1 MKKILSFLTALTL
14 VFGAGSALP
23 EGALKLDTD
32 ISASAE
38 TYGDYEYTVFDKDD
52 TVSITKY
59 NGTDT
64 KVTIPSTIDGKKV
77 TSIGY
82 RAFSWCTSL
91 KSITI
96 PDSVTSIDA
105 WAFSDCTSLT
115 SVTIPNSVTSIGN
128 GAFNA
133 CTSLTSVTIPNSVTS
148 VGERAFFGCAGLT
161 SITIPDSVTSIG
173 KGAFRAC
180 TSLTSITIPDS
191 LTSIGGWAFVD
202 CTSLTSITIPK
213 SVTSIDDEEFGYY
226 YDKETIAY
234 KSLNDFTIYGY
245 SGTAAEEY
253 ANKNGFTFIPL
264 DAEPGDA
271 DGNGDVTVDDVLL
284 IQQKIAGWDVKI
296 DMAAADLDGDGKLS
310 VSDAL
315 IVQQIIAGWKIGG

>member
-1 MKKILSFLTALTL
+1 MKRVLSLLTAAAL

-96 PDSVTSIDA
+96 PDSVTSIDVY
-105 WAFSDCTSLT
+105 AFWGCKSLK
-115 SVTIPNSVTSIGN
+115 SVTIPNSVTSISPY
-128 GAFNA
+128 AFGYDSYTNKIDGFTIYGYSGTA
-133 CTSLTSVTIPNSVTS
+133 AETYANDYGLEFVDLGKEYTYGDWTYKMLADGTAEIEEYKGSDTKVTIPAEIDGKKVTS
-148 VGERAFFGCAGLT
+148 IGDYTFWKCTSLT

-173 KGAFRAC
+173 EGAF
-180 TSLTSITIPDS
+180 
-191 LTSIGGWAFVD
+191 GG
-202 CTSLTSITIPK
+202 C
-213 SVTSIDDEEFGYY
+213 
-226 YDKETIAY
+226 
-234 KSLNDFTIYGY
+234 KSL
-245 SGTAAEEY
+245 
-253 ANKNGFTFIPL
+253 KRL
-264 DAEPGDA
+264 R
-271 DGNGDVTVDDVLL
+271 L
-284 IQQKIAGWDVKI
+284 
-296 DMAAADLDGDGKLS
+296 
-310 VSDAL
+310 
-315 IVQQIIAGWKIGG
+315 